1 MGNIAVIGD
10 RKAGKT
16 SILRALSEQGRK
28 VHIEGEQAFAAQ
40 LYNPTTKE
48 IAGTDDVK
56 LYTKDLTI
64 ALPDYRQ
71 VDLTLEWIDT
81 PGEIWED
88 VEEYARASPAGFQDL
103 LNKVGQS
110 AAVILLL
117 PPHQGLLTTSQLNG
131 LPQHL
136 KPTETIKTPQQWQEN
151 LKFWTNFLLRN
162 ELRSVK
168 HIILAIHKAD
178 LFCQAESLEKI
189 VNLFNNKAYL
199 DVRRRC
205 YAYFRS
211 AVAVLEPFN
220 MTDTGSKVE
229 YFITT
234 TENIDL
240 LELPFLYLADYL
252 NHHAQSNYF

>member
-28 VHIEGEQAFAAQ
+28 VRIEGGQSFAAN

-56 LYTKDLTI
+56 PYTKTFTI
-64 ALPDYRQ
+64 DLPDYRQ
-71 VDLTLEWIDT
+71 SEMTLEWIDT

-88 VEEYARASPAGFQDL
+88 VEEYAKLSPTGFQSL
-103 LNKVGQS
+103 LNQVGQS
-110 AAVILLL
+110 DAVILLL
-117 PPHQGLLTTSQLNG
+117 PPHQGLLTTSQLNS

-136 KPTETIKTPQQWQEN
+136 KPTEQIKTATQWQEN
-151 LKFWTNFLLRN
+151 IRFWTNFLLRD

-168 HIILAIHKAD
+168 HFVISIHKAD
-178 LFCQAESLEKI
+178 LFCEAQSFEKI
-189 VNLFNNKAYL
+189 ANLFNNKAYPDL
-199 DVRRRC
+199 RRRC
-205 YAYFRS
+205 YAYFRAAS
-211 AVAVLEPFN
+211 TVLESFN

-252 NHHAQSNYF
+252 NHYSKSSHF